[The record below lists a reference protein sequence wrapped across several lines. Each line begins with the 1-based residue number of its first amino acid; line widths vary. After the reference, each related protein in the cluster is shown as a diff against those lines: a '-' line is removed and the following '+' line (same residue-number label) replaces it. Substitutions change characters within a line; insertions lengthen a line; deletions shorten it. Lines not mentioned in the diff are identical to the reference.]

1 MIAIASS
8 AWIIIYRC
16 VKAQRKMMSSQPVSV
31 WQSPLPGQVILTQ
44 AIPYTVGL
52 YRLTLWQSERDS
64 RKDEAIVFIFIIAT
78 SGLLTWA
85 ACKPWVEK
93 WLEVWGG
100 QRRASSEQQTNST
113 CSGSARKTIVY
124 SSF

>member
-31 WQSPLPGQVILTQ
+31 WHSLHCLVEVILTQ
-44 AIPYTVGL
+44 AIPYSLEL
-52 YRLTLWQSERDS
+52 YLLTLWQSERDS

-100 QRRASSEQQTNST
+100 QR
-113 CSGSARKTIVY
+113 
-124 SSF
+124 